1 MYTRP
6 IMVVRMR
13 STKSHRNNRRSHD
26 SLSSPAVTMDKNTN
40 VPHLRHRASLV
51 TGKYKGRVVIDI
63 QARLN
68 KIAKKAKQAK
78 KEGR

>member
-1 MYTRP
+1 
-6 IMVVRMR
+6 MVVRMR

-26 SLSSPAVTMDKNTN
+26 GLSSPAVTLDKNTN

-51 TGKYKGRVVIDI
+51 TGQYKGRVVIDL
-63 QARLN
+63 QAKL
-68 KIAKKAKQAK
+68 AKKARRDKQAK

>member
-1 MYTRP
+1 MFQ

-26 SLSSPAVTMDKNTN
+26 SLSFPAVTMDKNTN

-51 TGKYKGRVVIDI
+51 TGQYKGRVVIDV
-63 QARLN
+63 QARL
-68 KIAKKAKQAK
+68 AKKTKKDKLAK

>member
-1 MYTRP
+1 
-6 IMVVRMR
+6 MVVRMR

-26 SLSSPAVTMDKNTN
+26 GLSFPAVTLDKNTN

-51 TGKYKGRVVIDI
+51 TGQYKGRNVLDM
-63 QARLN
+63 QA
-68 KIAKKAKQAK
+68 KIAKKAKKDKESK

>member
-1 MYTRP
+1 
-6 IMVVRMR
+6 MVVRMR
-13 STKSHRNNRRSHD
+13 HTKSQRNRTRSHHR
-26 SLSSPAVTMDKNTN
+26 LAKPAVTVDAETK

-63 QARLN
+63 QKKLD
-68 KIAKKAKQAK
+68 KKTKKAKAAK